1 MDFRGLFSEGFGGH
15 NLDKKLLLV
24 DITHKVRVK
33 KTLHTVVLRRRHSG
47 TTVNKTRL
55 SDGLATLTAV
65 TTVQDKRRLT
75 GRTKIAV
82 GARANR

>member
-1 MDFRGLFSEGFGGH
+1 MASRW
-15 NLDKKLLLV
+15 NLWVWLQCIGVASRCCCKE
-24 DITHKVRVK
+24 VRHASK

-65 TTVQDKRRLT
+65 TTVQDKHGLI

-82 GARANR
+82 WARANW